1 MCTDFI
7 SVSGAEAVQL
17 SKMGTYTKAGPMQGD
32 RPVYQRVGSTMY
44 LFYFPSLSE
53 WRIGSNYTGSTSSL
67 KSIGDATRLC
77 PDEATGW
84 QAAVT
89 AGWDDTY
96 PIIVAPIPT
105 CNGTVA
111 VSGAEAV
118 QTSSMGTYT
127 RVAGLMQGGRPVYQ
141 LVGTIVK
148 YLFFWPGTSTGVWWI
163 GSSYTTNAGTLK
175 SAGSLVLCPDLASG
189 WQASITTG
197 WSAAGAYP
205 ITVVPV
211 QTLAPTTAAPI
222 DIGNQAL
229 ALHHPLALVRMRARI
244 RNVDVT

>member
-1 MCTDFI
+1 
-7 SVSGAEAVQL
+7 
-17 SKMGTYTKAGPMQGD
+17 
-32 RPVYQRVGSTMY
+32 MY

-105 CNGTVA
+105 CNSTVA

-118 QTSSMGTYT
+118 VSGSMGTYT
-127 RVAGLMQGGRPVYQ
+127 KMAGLEQADRPMYQ
-141 LVGTIVK
+141 LAGATVA
-148 YLFFWPGTSTGVWWI
+148 YLYYWHILGIWVI
-163 GSSYTTNAGTLK
+163 GSSYASDAAGVK
-175 SAGSLVLCPDLASG
+175 SAATAAGCPDEATG
-189 WQASITTG
+189 WQAY
-197 WSAAGAYP
+197 AAASGAWVSTDP
-205 ITVVPV
+205 ITVAPAES
-211 QTLAPTTAAPI
+211 QTRPPMTASPTNV
-222 DIGNQAL
+222 GNIPPAL
-229 ALHHPLALVRMRARI
+229 RPSSVWVL
-244 RNVDVT
+244 